1 MRYLVVLLA
10 GCATVSIEPV
20 RIAVERVSP
29 SVLARALEEAGQ
41 PAERVDA
48 GVTTR
53 WRDTG
58 LGYGFVGGHPANV
71 FRRYI
76 ASITGDAVTLRV
88 ETQRCVPGSW
98 DETASVGA
106 CELLVGL
113 LPRDRDALREIAE
126 KVRISFAGTEA
137 RHH

>member
-1 MRYLVVLLA
+1 MKALGALLLA
-10 GCATVSIEPV
+10 GCATVSTESV
-20 RIAVERVSP
+20 QFAAERVSP
-29 SVLARALEEAGQ
+29 SALARALEAAGQ
-41 PAERVDA
+41 PAERVDT

-53 WRDTG
+53 WRDSG
-58 LGYGFVGGHPANV
+58 VGYGFVGGHPANV

-88 ETQRCVPGSW
+88 ETQRCVPSSW

-113 LPRDRDALREIAE
+113 LPRDRDALKEIAE
-126 KVRISFAGTEA
+126 KVRLTVGKTG
-137 RHH
+137 R